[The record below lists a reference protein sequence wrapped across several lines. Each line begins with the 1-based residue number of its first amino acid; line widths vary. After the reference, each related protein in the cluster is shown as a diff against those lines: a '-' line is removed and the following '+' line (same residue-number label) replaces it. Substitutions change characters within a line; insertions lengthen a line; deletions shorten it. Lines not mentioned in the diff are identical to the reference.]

1 MANKQKQRQSTEAN
15 ENLDISAAMA
25 GWSFHPGQINV
36 RLIRGRNRKSKIQV
50 RLELGVLQ
58 MELSGRPDGK
68 RPHNSRSELDYQFS
82 RLNRYVKTHSS
93 DHEFQLVSRD
103 CQALRQE
110 SALYYHR
117 YLSMFILGRFEA
129 VIRDTQHN
137 LDVLDLCH
145 KYAASERDRDQLEQY
160 RPYILMMQGRARG
173 MLALEAG
180 YAKTALAYLRGT
192 LRKIIAAYGQP
203 EARKSME
210 AQTILAMMRD
220 IRRQLPPDPRVELH
234 RQLQRALSHER
245 YEEAAS
251 LRDQLMALHTAD
263 AASQGDVQTADTSGT
278 QTRGSRNRLR
288 RSPPG
293 GAQENH
299 RESRDARD
307 TRDTHDTQDG
317 AAA

>member
-1 MANKQKQRQSTEAN
+1 MAKQPKQRQSTDSR
-15 ENLDISAAMA
+15 ENLDISAALA
-25 GWSFHPGQINV
+25 GWSFQPGQINV
-36 RLIRGRNRKSKIQV
+36 RLISGRNRKSKIQV

-82 RLNRYVKTHSS
+82 RLNRHIKTHNS
-93 DHEFQLVSRD
+93 DQDFQLVARD

-137 LDVLDLCH
+137 LDVLDMCR
-145 KYAASERDRDQLEQY
+145 KYAASERDREHLEQY

-173 MLALEAG
+173 MVALEAG

-192 LRKIIAAYGQP
+192 LRKIISAYGQP

-251 LRDQLMALHTAD
+251 LRDQLMALQATD
-263 AASQGDVQTADTSGT
+263 AASAGEIRAG
-278 QTRGSRNRLR
+278 N
-288 RSPPG
+288 SPVS
-293 GAQENH
+293 H
-299 RESRDARD
+299 RRESRDRLGRLPRGRSAGNQRGN
-307 TRDTHDTQDG
+307 HDAQDG
-317 AAA
+317 SAA

>member
-1 MANKQKQRQSTEAN
+1 MAKQPKPRQSTESK
-15 ENLDISAAMA
+15 ENLDISAALA

-82 RLNRYVKTHSS
+82 RLNRYIKGHGS
-93 DHEFQLVSRD
+93 DHDYQLAARD

-137 LDVLDLCH
+137 LDVLDLCR
-145 KYAASERDRDQLEQY
+145 KYAASERDREQLEQY

-192 LRKIIAAYGQP
+192 LRKIIAAYGHP

-210 AQTILAMMRD
+210 VQTILAMMRD

-263 AASQGDVQTADTSGT
+263 AASHGEVHTAESSIP
-278 QTRGSRNRLR
+278 QPHQSRHRLR
-288 RSPPG
+288 RVPPG
-293 GAQENH
+293 SSADNQ
-299 RESRDARD
+299 RDN
-307 TRDTHDTQDG
+307 HDTQDG

>member
-1 MANKQKQRQSTEAN
+1 MAKKPKQRQSTETH
-15 ENLDISAAMA
+15 ENLDISAALA

-36 RLIRGRNRKSKIQV
+36 RLIRGRNKKRKIQV

-82 RLNRYVKTHSS
+82 RLNRYIKTHSS
-93 DHEFQLVSRD
+93 DRDFQLVLRD

-145 KYAASERDRDQLEQY
+145 KYAASERDRDHLEQY

-234 RQLQRALSHER
+234 RQLQRALSRER

-263 AASQGDVQTADTSGT
+263 AASQGDVRIANTSSP
-278 QTRGSRNRLR
+278 RRRESRNRLR
-288 RSPPG
+288 QLPPG
-293 GAQENH
+293 GTAGNQ
-299 RESRDARD
+299 RDSHDNRGSQG
-307 TRDTHDTQDG
+307 THDG
-317 AAA
+317 SAA

>member
-1 MANKQKQRQSTEAN
+1 MAKQPKQTKQRQGTESK
-15 ENLDISAAMA
+15 ENLDISAALA
-25 GWSFHPGQINV
+25 GWSFQPGQINV

-58 MELSGRPDGK
+58 MELSGRPDGR

-82 RLNRYVKTHSS
+82 RLNRHIKAHSS
-93 DHEFQLVSRD
+93 DQDFQLIARD

-117 YLSMFILGRFEA
+117 YLSMFILGRFDA

-137 LDVLDLCH
+137 LNVLDLCR

-173 MLALEAG
+173 MVALEAG
-180 YAKTALAYLRGT
+180 YANTALAYLRGT

-234 RQLQRALSHER
+234 RQLQRAVSHER

-251 LRDQLMALHTAD
+251 LRDQLMALHAAD
-263 AASQGDVQTADTSGT
+263 AASSGEVHAGNSSIP
-278 QTRGSRNRLR
+278 QRRESRNRVR
-288 RSPPG
+288 REPPG
-293 GAQENH
+293 SSAGNQSDNHGAQ
-299 RESRDARD
+299 
-307 TRDTHDTQDG
+307 DG
-317 AAA
+317 SAA